1 MPHTLPGRDAMSEQ
15 HASAQ
20 HASTT
25 ERTVW
30 QGTPSQLINLPAYA
44 ALLAIS
50 IAITVMTLF
59 LRGAQRTG
67 GVVDGPDPAVEGRIF
82 IWFIAG
88 TWLFAVLA
96 GLFQYL
102 KVATTKYHVT
112 SERLRITTGILSTM
126 TEEVELRRVRDTSVV
141 KPFFLR
147 VVGLGDVNIRSDDAT
162 ARFVTLKAIRD
173 PDGLQSQIRSL
184 VLSLYE
190 RYRMREIDIL
200 E

>member
-1 MPHTLPGRDAMSEQ
+1 MSE
-15 HASAQ
+15 Q

-30 QGTPSQLINLPAYA
+30 EGTPSQLINLPAYA
-44 ALLAIS
+44 ALIAIS
-50 IAITVMTLF
+50 IALTVMTLF
-59 LRGAQRTG
+59 LRGAQRTN

-82 IWFIAG
+82 LWFIAAV
-88 TWLFAVLA
+88 WVFSVLA
-96 GLFQYL
+96 GLYQYL
-102 KVATTKYHVT
+102 RVATTKYHVT
-112 SERLRITTGILSTM
+112 SERLRITTGILSTA

-162 ARFVTLKAIRD
+162 ARFVTLKAIRN

-184 VLSLYE
+184 VLSLYQ
-190 RYRMREIDIL
+190 RYRMREIDVL